1 MKMESFARIMI
12 VTLIFTIWLVMA
24 LSASRS
30 AWANDDDDDHK
41 PKKSKGTPTVLIQEP
56 DRYKENLWGGVAFGG
71 LAVTALQK
79 TEHPTLYAIGAGALT
94 AAAVEA
100 AQPGGFNGKNFR
112 YAAGGV
118 LLGTTTTSF
127 VFGKKFFG
135 WKTTFK

>member
-71 LAVTALQK
+71 LAVTAFSVSDA
-79 TEHPTLYAIGAGALT
+79 TGRGSYSISTACAPS
-94 AAAVEA
+94 AAA
-100 AQPGGFNGKNFR
+100 
-112 YAAGGV
+112 YALSAS
-118 LLGTTTTSF
+118 TMATPSPT
-127 VFGKKFFG
+127 
-135 WKTTFK
+135 

>member
-1 MKMESFARIMI
+1 MKSFFRILI
-12 VTLIFTIWLVMA
+12 VTFVSLVWGLMLFGLA
-24 LSASRS
+24 RPAF
-30 AWANDDDDDHK
+30 AWDDDDK
-41 PKKSKGTPTVLIQEP
+41 PKPVPAASSQTQEP
-56 DRYKENLWGGVAFGG
+56 DRYRENLWGGIAFGG

>member
-12 VTLIFTIWLVMA
+12 VTLVFLIWIIMG
-24 LSASRS
+24 LSAARP
-30 AWANDDDDDHK
+30 AFANDDDDDK
-41 PKKSKGTPTVLIQEP
+41 PKPKPTPVAQAGES
-56 DRYKENLWGGVAFGG
+56 DRHKENLWGGVAFGG

-112 YAAGGV
+112 YAVGGV
-118 LLGTTTTSF
+118 LLGTTTTGF

-135 WKTTFK
+135 WQTTFK